1 MPLPIP
7 NLDTK
12 DFDEFFEEARAA
24 LPALAPEWTDYN
36 LSDPGITL
44 LELFSWLNDIDTY
57 RLNRIDQKHILKY
70 LKLLDA
76 TPEIVKPSKTWITFQ
91 SDSPGSISQ
100 GTELLAKD
108 TERNTSIPFITQHEV
123 SLQTTKLESIDLKNE
138 RGLISYEKPFPK
150 FFYPFG
156 QVTKKG
162 HYFELSFKGTF
173 SSDFSLTFILYEDD
187 LPPIGEHNKEILVV
201 FPSAELLWEYYDG
214 SDWILLEID
223 VDGTN
228 SFSKSGT
235 IYFKDTKKASGIRCK
250 IDQQHFENAPRIQA
264 VLTNTTEAVQSK
276 EHNEIFEKAGTGLPK
291 QILQLKVFPLVSLK
305 VEIANKAWEETDAL
319 EIFGHDSK
327 VFKVD
332 KNSGTIYFGDGIHG
346 EIPPLDDG
354 IHEEIPPP
362 DATINCTYTTS
373 MGAKG
378 NIWANLA
385 WRDTTAKVQNYFPA
399 TGGKDPQTIE
409 EAYVAFKK
417 DFRTPYQAV
426 TAGDF
431 EYLTIHTPGLRVA
444 RAKALPYKKENR
456 VEVIVVPFSFQK
468 LIYPSE
474 GFLKTVCY
482 HLDMHRLI
490 TTKVK
495 AVSPQYALISV
506 KTELKIKENEREDA
520 VKKRVKEALDLF
532 LDPIR
537 GWKDQQGWPFGHTV
551 YESDIYALLEEIE
564 GVDCVLD
571 VRIGAEGAYE
581 RYDQGNVILKV
592 NALTSP
598 YRHSISVFTS
608 QEACRSTI

>member
-44 LELFSWLNDIDTY
+44 LELFSWLSDIDTY

-76 TPEIVKPSKTWITFQ
+76 MPEPVKPAKIWITFQ
-91 SDSPGSISQ
+91 SDSAGSISQ

-108 TERNTSIPFITQHEV
+108 RERNTSIPFVTQYEV
-123 SLQTTKLESIDLKNE
+123 SLQTTELKSIDLKNE
-138 RGLISYEKPFPK
+138 RGLFIYEKPFSR

-156 QVTKKG
+156 QKTKKG
-162 HYFELSFKGTF
+162 HFFELGFKGTF

-187 LPPIGEHNKEILVV
+187 LPPIGEHNKEIPVV
-201 FPSAELLWEYYDG
+201 FPSAELVWKYYDG
-214 SDWILLEID
+214 SNWIDLKID
-223 VDGTN
+223 VDDTN

-235 IYFKDTKKASGIRCK
+235 IYFKSTVNASGIRCK
-250 IDQQHFENAPRIQA
+250 IDQHHFENAPRIQE
-264 VLTNTTEAVQSK
+264 VLINTTEAIQIKK
-276 EHNEIFEKAGTGLPK
+276 EKKEFEDAGTGLPK
-291 QILQLKVFPLVSLK
+291 QTLQLKEFPLISTGIK
-305 VEIANKAWEETDAL
+305 IDAEEWKETDTIKL
-319 EIFGHDSK
+319 FTHDEK
-327 VFKVD
+327 VFQINE
-332 KNSGTIYFGDGIHG
+332 NSGTITFGDGIHG
-346 EIPPLDDG
+346 AIPPLDS
-354 IHEEIPPP
+354 
-362 DATINCTYTTS
+362 TISCTYTTS
-373 MGAKG
+373 MGADG
-378 NIWANLA
+378 NILQNLEWSGVDIAANIKIDNHFSA
-385 WRDTTAKVQNYFPA
+385 I
-399 TGGKDPQTIE
+399 GGKDPQTIE

-426 TAGDF
+426 TASDF
-431 EYLTIHTPGLRVA
+431 EYLAINTPGIRVA
-444 RAKALPYKKENR
+444 RAKALPYKKDNR

-482 HLDMHRLI
+482 HLDKHRLI

-495 AVSPQYALISV
+495 AIPPQYALISV
-506 KTELKIKENEREDA
+506 KTELKILEDEREDA

-532 LDPIR
+532 LDPIL
-537 GWKDQQGWPFGHTV
+537 GWKDHLGWPFGHSV
-551 YESDIYALLEEIE
+551 YESDVYALLEGIE

-571 VRIGAEGAYE
+571 VVLGAEGAYE
-581 RYDQGNVILKV
+581 RYEQGNVILKMD
-592 NALTSP
+592 ALTSP
-598 YRHSISVFTS
+598 YKHSISIFTS
-608 QEACRSTI
+608 QEVCRSTI